1 MPDHETTSSLPDK
14 LFALARDQL
23 GMQTARSGTLN
34 AGALAVMAID
44 AALAIFVIDTS
55 SAQGLWIAALA
66 LLGLSFGLAI
76 RALQL
81 TGTEATGPSV
91 TRLLGNLET
100 HDERRLTES
109 LLNDLANDVQFNER
123 ALARTG
129 ALFNRALIP
138 LVLAILI
145 DLAGRL

>member
-1 MPDHETTSSLPDK
+1 LLTSELC
-14 LFALARDQL
+14 ALARDQL

-55 SAQGLWIAALA
+55 GADGLWIAALA
-66 LLGLSFGLAI
+66 LLGLSFALAI
-76 RALQL
+76 RALRL
-81 TGTEATGPSV
+81 TDVKETGPSV
-91 TRLLGNLET
+91 ARLREDRET
-100 HDERRLTES
+100 HDDHRLTES
-109 LLNDLANDVQFNER
+109 LLEDLATDIQLNDR
-123 ALARTG
+123 ILART
-129 ALFNRALIP
+129 ATLFNRALIT